1 MIKNNATL
9 RAYPPPIPSTGRLC
23 RYDKNGGTQA
33 IFEALTEKLKDLKAF
48 ENNVLWTHTDFRR
61 MALQTGV
68 GINAIVKVLK
78 PISFSVH
85 QGYYSEDD
93 EGDRANEYF
102 HIPNAGIIWQKFG
115 KYLEII
121 VNDWQ
126 KLRGFINAH
135 RELKYSIYPH
145 QSQIFEDLTFNFTL
159 DQIERNGE
167 PIKNLGEKSS
177 KLAKVLLENRNCR
190 FSYAELAK
198 HLKEKILIQDYRSK
212 YSYCRSLDKIFERL
226 NRDCKTKIFHYKN
239 DSVLV
244 IEPCRSNVGDV

>member
-9 RAYPPPIPSTGRLC
+9 RAFPPPIPSTGTLC
-23 RYDKNGGTQA
+23 RYDKNDGTQA
-33 IFEALTEKLKDLKAF
+33 ILEALAEKLKDLKAF
-48 ENNVLWTHTDFRR
+48 ENNVLWSHADFHK

-78 PISFSVH
+78 PISTYVY
-85 QGYYSEDD
+85 QGYYNEED
-93 EGDRANEYF
+93 EGDRADEYF
-102 HIPNAGIIWQKFG
+102 YIPNAGIIWQKFG
-115 KYLEII
+115 RYLEII

-135 RELKYSIYPH
+135 RGLQYSIYPH
-145 QSQIFEDLTFNFTL
+145 QVQTFKDLTFNFTL
-159 DQIERNGE
+159 DQIQRNDE
-167 PIKNLGEKSS
+167 SIKNLGEKSG
-177 KLAKVLLENRNCR
+177 KLARILLENRNCR
-190 FSYAELAK
+190 FSYVELAK
-198 HLKEKILIQDYRSK
+198 HLKEEILIQDYRSK

-244 IEPCRSNVGDV
+244 IEPCRSDVGDV

>member
-9 RAYPPPIPSTGRLC
+9 RACPLPISSAGTLC
-23 RYDKNGGTQA
+23 RYNKNDGTQA
-33 IFEALTEKLKDLKAF
+33 IFEALAEKLKGLKAY
-48 ENNVLWTHTDFRR
+48 ENNVLWTHVDFRR

-68 GINAIVKVLK
+68 GMNAIVKVLK
-78 PISFSVH
+78 PISIPVY
-85 QGYYSEDD
+85 QGCYNEDE
-93 EGDRANEYF
+93 EGDRADEYF
-102 HIPNAGIIWQKFG
+102 CIPNAGITWQKFG

-135 RELKYSIYPH
+135 RGLEYSIYPH
-145 QSQIFEDLTFNFTL
+145 QVQVFGNLAFNFTL
-159 DQIERNGE
+159 DQIQRNDE
-167 PIKNLGEKSS
+167 SIKNLGEKSG
-177 KLAKVLLENRNCR
+177 KLAKILLENRNCR

-198 HLKEKILIQDYRSK
+198 HLKEEILIQDYRSK

-239 DSVLV
+239 NTVFV

>member
-9 RAYPPPIPSTGRLC
+9 RACPPSIPNTGTLC
-23 RYDKNGGTQA
+23 RYDKNDGTQA
-33 IFEALTEKLKDLKAF
+33 IFEALAEKLKDLKAF
-48 ENNVLWTHTDFRR
+48 ENNVLWSPADFRR
-61 MALQTGV
+61 MALQTGI
-68 GINAIVKVLK
+68 GINAITKVLK
-78 PISFSVH
+78 PISINVY
-85 QGYYSEDD
+85 QGHYSEED
-93 EGDRANEYF
+93 EGDRADEYYY
-102 HIPNAGIIWQKFG
+102 IPNAGITWQKFG

-145 QSQIFEDLTFNFTL
+145 QIQIFENLTFNFTL

-177 KLAKVLLENRNCR
+177 KLAKVLLENRSCR
-190 FSYAELAK
+190 FSYVELAK
-198 HLKEKILIQDYRSK
+198 YLKEGILVQDYRSK

-226 NRDCKTKIFHYKN
+226 NRDCGVKIFYYKN
-239 DSVLV
+239 DSVLA